1 MDVPFFYINESP
13 LKGATISLK
22 EDTSRH
28 CIQVLRM
35 KKEEPL
41 ILTDGIGG
49 LFHAT
54 IFKEDKKDCLV
65 TINQV
70 ELINPSSRK
79 ITIAI
84 SLLKNASRFEWFL
97 EKATELGIAHI
108 VPLTCH
114 RTEKQYFRQD
124 RMNNI
129 VVSAMLQS
137 KQSYLP
143 ILSEPTT
150 FQKFVERNNSKQTFI
165 AHCIEDNKQAL
176 ADNILQ
182 PELCILIG
190 PEGDFSPEEINAAIE
205 RNYIPITLG
214 NTRLRTE
221 TAGIVAATL
230 AVNQKQ

>member
-1 MDVPFFYINESP
+1 MDLPYFYIQDSP
-13 LKGATISLK
+13 SKGSLIALK

-35 KKEEPL
+35 RKDEPL
-41 ILTDGIGG
+41 MLTNGMGG
-49 LFHAT
+49 LYHAS

-65 TINQV
+65 RIHEV
-70 ELINPSSRK
+70 EQINPVSRK

-97 EKATELGIAHI
+97 EKTTELGISHI
-108 VPLTCH
+108 IPLICH

-137 KQSYLP
+137 KQTYLP
-143 ILSEPTT
+143 VLSEPSS
-150 FQKFVERNNSKQTFI
+150 FQQFVETNTCKQNFI

-190 PEGDFSPEEINAAIE
+190 PEGDFSAEEINTVTE

-230 AVNQKQ
+230 AVNQQ

>member
-1 MDVPFFYINESP
+1 MDLPFFYINESP
-13 LKGATISLK
+13 ATGATISLK

-35 KKEEPL
+35 KKDEQL
-41 ILTDGIGG
+41 ILTNGIGG
-49 LFHAT
+49 LYQAS
-54 IFKEDKKDCLV
+54 IFKEDKKNCLV

-70 ELINPSSRK
+70 ENIKPSSRK

-97 EKATELGIAHI
+97 EKATELGIASI
-108 VPLTCH
+108 VPLICK

-137 KQSYLP
+137 KQCFLP
-143 ILSEPTT
+143 LLSEPVT
-150 FQKFVERNNSKQTFI
+150 FQKFIEENNLQQNFI
-165 AHCIEDNKQAL
+165 AHCIEDNKQSL
-176 ADNILQ
+176 ANNKL
-182 PELCILIG
+182 PSELCMLIG
-190 PEGDFSPEEINAAIE
+190 PEGDFSPDEINIAIE
-205 RNYIPITLG
+205 KKYIPVTLG

-230 AVNQKQ
+230 AVNLP

>member
-1 MDVPFFYINESP
+1 MYKRQH
-13 LKGATISLK
+13 L
-22 EDTSRH
+22 
-28 CIQVLRM
+28 Q
-35 KKEEPL
+35 
-41 ILTDGIGG
+41 
-49 LFHAT
+49 
-54 IFKEDKKDCLV
+54 
-65 TINQV
+65 
-70 ELINPSSRK
+70 PSSRK
-79 ITIAI
+79 ITVAI

-97 EKATELGIAHI
+97 EKATELGIARI
-108 VPLTCH
+108 VPLICH

-150 FQKFVERNNSKQTFI
+150 FQKFVENNTCNQNFI

-176 ADNILQ
+176 ADHTLQ

-190 PEGDFSPEEINAAIE
+190 PEGDFSPDEIKATIE
-205 RNYIPITLG
+205 RNYIPVTLG

-230 AVNQKQ
+230 AVNQK

>member
-1 MDVPFFYINESP
+1 MDLPYFYIQDTP
-13 LKGATISLK
+13 AKGSQIALN

-35 KKEEPL
+35 KKDEPML
-41 ILTDGIGG
+41 LTDGYGG
-49 LFHAT
+49 LFHAVIT
-54 IFKEDKKDCLV
+54 KEDKRNCLV
-65 TINQV
+65 AIQEV
-70 ELINPSSRK
+70 EQTNPPPRK

-97 EKATELGIAHI
+97 EKATELGITRI
-108 VPLTCH
+108 VPLICN

-137 KQSYLP
+137 KQCYLP
-143 ILSEPTT
+143 VLTTPTSYSE
-150 FQKFVERNNSKQTFI
+150 FIEHNDCKQLFI
-165 AHCIEDNKQAL
+165 AHCVEDKKQVLNDFTLESEA
-176 ADNILQ
+176 
-182 PELCILIG
+182 CILIG
-190 PEGDFSPEEINAAIE
+190 PEGDFSPEEIQLAVE
-205 RNYIPITLG
+205 HNYHPISLG

-230 AVNQKQ
+230 AVNL